1 MNDKIVLLLNSSI
14 FVARDFKKIK
24 KLIKF
29 KNKDEKKKANLQW
42 GLQRIKQ
49 HILGLK
55 RLEQLDVFKDFS
67 NIIFTD
73 NTVNSKI
80 LVPRKI
86 TKTLPLNTIY
96 ILRRINKIG
105 KFNKGAGLIENLQ
118 YCIKYIENFDYL
130 VYFEPRLYA
139 ENNYF
144 FKDFLSKPRNL
155 FYKQKNAYKSGYFG
169 VSTADFINF
178 LNKTNTNEMI
188 EKNLTVESLLFK
200 EFENLKPDY
209 ILEAFTKRNIGYQKK
224 LTIHDKEAY
233 EIY

>member
-139 ENNYF
+139 TNNYF

-155 FYKQKNAYKSGYFG
+155 FYKQKNDYKSGYFG
-169 VSTADFINF
+169 VSTKDFINF